1 MDFYFTDRKFNT
13 LGVASTGAAPIQIDA
28 DTDTQM
34 RPQAVGRTY
43 AATLVTDPANAEK
56 LATMAA
62 LGNFLL
68 YEDPRGQ
75 YVFAT
80 IMEWTEYDP
89 QAGELSFSAE
99 NGGVDLINETVGA
112 YTADK
117 AYSIADY
124 IKRFTADSGFEI
136 GINELAGQTRTL
148 KWEGEEDTALK
159 RIESVA
165 TQFDNSELDFRFEV
179 DGMQVLHRYIDIYK
193 HMGVDNGQ
201 RLEVNTQLNKITTTG
216 NIYDLCTSIKGTGA
230 AASGSDTPIT
240 LKGYHWTDPDGRY
253 VLGSDG
259 ILRDTVAV
267 QLWSR
272 TLSNAEPNPT
282 AHHIQRVK
290 SYEAT
295 TQATLLQSVLADLK
309 QYNHAAINYTVDIA
323 DLPDGVSVGD
333 TVHLVDEAQGL
344 NLSARL
350 LELKD
355 SYAADTHEATLGDYL
370 IEASQIDPALQE
382 LADQMK
388 TLAASRQWYP
398 WTRYADDDAGTG
410 ISADP
415 AGKAYMAIVWSENA
429 VPSDD
434 PADYA
439 GKWQKVKGDDG
450 VGEPGPKGNDGKTS
464 YFHTAYADD
473 VSGGGLSQSPDGKTY
488 MGTYSDFTEADST
501 TASDYTWALIKGADG
516 KDGAKGD
523 TGDAG
528 PAGKDITSYAS
539 GAVLPTTVAP
549 ANSQFWVTNSS
560 NVATA
565 FYKSDGTKWV
575 KTEISASAINAAT
588 FNGLT
593 FNGVIFNGSQ
603 FISTFK
609 SAPVDESDFADV
621 TDPTGQ
627 IMLTKGTGTTKMG
640 DGYLT
645 VDGTIDG
652 SSGDSLQTFH
662 TEVGPAGYLSR
673 LYTGGTA
680 ESNITAASQLY
691 LGQLLLSNLDT
702 SGKRVSGFLNG
713 EMLQQLD
720 NRGLLLW
727 SGAMYLN
734 AANVLKPSLP
744 ISQTSLGWLLVWQG
758 YSNGKPTGGIF
769 RTSVLWKK
777 EVLAHPWLG
786 TVQQIGSYTT
796 AESISMYVYPSDTQ
810 IKGNDKNLEGAGKG
824 IVISEVYAI

>member
-28 DTDTQM
+28 DTDDQM

-43 AATLVTDPANAEK
+43 AATLVTDPKDAGK

-68 YEDPRGQ
+68 YKDPRGQ

-148 KWEGEEDTALK
+148 KWEGNEDTALK

-165 TQFDNSELDFRFEV
+165 TQFDNAELDFRFEV
-179 DGMQVLHRYIDIYK
+179 DGMQVVHRYIDIYK
-193 HMGVDNGQ
+193 HMGLDNGQ

-216 NIYDLCTSIKGTGA
+216 NIYDLCTSINGTGA
-230 AASGSDTPIT
+230 AAEGSDTPIS
-240 LKGYHWTDPDGRY
+240 LVGYHWTDPDGRY
-253 VLGSDG
+253 VLGGDG
-259 ILRDTVAV
+259 VLRDTVAV

-272 TLSNAEPNPT
+272 TLSNDNPNPN

-309 QYNHAAINYTVDIA
+309 QYNHAAINYTVDIS

-355 SYAADTHEATLGDYL
+355 SYANDTHEATLGDYL
-370 IEASQIDPALQE
+370 IEASQIDPALKE

-398 WTRYADDDAGTG
+398 WMRYADDDEGSG
-410 ISADP
+410 ISANPD
-415 AGKAYMAIVWSENA
+415 GKSYMAIVWSENA

-450 VGEPGPKGNDGKTS
+450 VGKPGPKGDDGKTS

-473 VSGGGLSQSPDGKTY
+473 VSGNGLSQSPEGKAY
-488 MGTYSDFTEADST
+488 IGTYSDFSETDST
-501 TASDYTWALIKGADG
+501 VASDYTWALIKGADG
-516 KDGAKGD
+516 AKGDKGDKGD
-523 TGDAG
+523 TGEAG
-528 PAGKDITSYAS
+528 SKDVPMTYVQTAQ
-539 GAVLPTTVAP
+539 PTGTPVKGSIWWVGDTLATV
-549 ANSQFWVTNSS
+549 
-560 NVATA
+560 TA
-565 FYKSDGTKWV
+565 MKRWDGTQWV
-575 KTEISASAINAAT
+575 ADSIAQSVLNIKELNAVTINSGSLNSPLIKVPFEHMVIDSENT
-588 FNGLT
+588 LGSGTMTLDGPKLT
-593 FNGVIFNGSQ
+593 
-603 FISTFK
+603 
-609 SAPVDESDFADV
+609 
-621 TDPTGQ
+621 
-627 IMLTKGTGTTKMG
+627 L
-640 DGYLT
+640 
-645 VDGTIDG
+645 DGTIDG
-652 SSGDSLQTFH
+652 GTQKFEVQMSASGFSSIITGADGDLAHPNQMATLIKGELDLQLAYAGSGANKSYVSSVFDAGAAAHYFKRETVPATANFTNAFIEYARRGNQVTATFH
-662 TEVGPAGYLSR
+662 FDLLSETGWVGLEMPPAGYKP
-673 LYTGGTA
+673 
-680 ESNITAASQLY
+680 ESWYVSTDLISTSY
-691 LGQLLLSNLDT
+691 LGWRCGIYFNSQGWRLLPT
-702 SGKRVSGFLNG
+702 AGQGKGTY
-713 EMLQQLD
+713 Q
-720 NRGLLLW
+720 
-727 SGAMYLN
+727 GA
-734 AANVLKPSLP
+734 V
-744 ISQTSLGWLLVWQG
+744 
-758 YSNGKPTGGIF
+758 
-769 RTSVLWKK
+769 
-777 EVLAHPWLG
+777 
-786 TVQQIGSYTT
+786 SYTT
-796 AESISMYVYPSDTQ
+796 LDDYPYGDV
-810 IKGNDKNLEGAGKG
+810 K
-824 IVISEVYAI
+824 Y